1 MTLCLSDIERLLATR
16 GAAQYGNEAVSQLEH
31 ALQCAALAEQ
41 ADAPDT
47 LIAACLLHDI
57 GHLIAAEQCHQ
68 TDDTQDT
75 DDLHQYVGLPF
86 LRHLLPDAVLDPI
99 RLHVDAKRY
108 LCHADPGYWAQL
120 SPASRHSLELQ
131 GGRFDADAAAN
142 FVKQAHALDAVQL
155 RRFDDLAKV
164 PGLGTPPLSHYLL
177 KLSSL
182 TNPTSR

>member
-41 ADAPDT
+41 ANAPDT
-47 LIAACLLHDI
+47 LIVACLLHDI
-57 GHLIAAEQCHQ
+57 GHLIAAERNDRK
-68 TDDTQDT
+68 DDSQET
-75 DDLHQYVGLPF
+75 DDLHQYVGLPL